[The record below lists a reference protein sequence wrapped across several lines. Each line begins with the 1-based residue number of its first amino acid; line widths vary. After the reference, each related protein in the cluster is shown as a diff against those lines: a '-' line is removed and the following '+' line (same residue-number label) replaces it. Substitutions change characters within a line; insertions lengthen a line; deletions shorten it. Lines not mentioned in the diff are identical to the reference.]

1 MSRIGRKSI
10 TIPDGVTVEV
20 KNSDKNTVIVKGK
33 KGTLTR
39 EFHPLIA
46 INKKGNILEVKP
58 KQENKLAKS
67 LWGLS
72 RTLLFNMV
80 EGVSNGFAKVLEIQG
95 VGYKAVATANKITLT
110 LGYSHTID
118 LPFPEGIIAEVKE
131 NQIIVSGSNK
141 EMVGEFA
148 AKIKSLRPVEPY
160 KGKGIRYL
168 GQRVKH
174 KAGKAGKVGAK

>member
-20 KNSDKNTVIVKGK
+20 KNSGENVVIAKGK

-39 EFHPLIA
+39 EFHPLIE
-46 INKKGNILEVKP
+46 ISKKGNILEVKP
-58 KQENKLAKS
+58 KQEDKLSKS

-72 RTLLFNMV
+72 RNLLFNMV
-80 EGVSNGFAKVLEIQG
+80 EGVSNGFSKVLEIQG
-95 VGYKAVATANKITLT
+95 VGYKASTTTNKITLS

-118 LPFPEGIIAEVKE
+118 LTFPEGIIAEVKE

-141 EMVGEFA
+141 EMIGEFA

-168 GQRVKH
+168 GQKVKR